1 MLTKYYVLILSL
13 NKSGGNAEEITRKDD
28 LTSAEN
34 LFYDKCSQY
43 GGNAQTGYV
52 VIHIIDLSG
61 NSIKK
66 AEINRMPAP
75 EPTPE
80 PSEATE

>member
-1 MLTKYYVLILSL
+1 MLEKYYVLILSL
-13 NKSGGNAEEITRKDD
+13 NKSGGNSEEITRKDD

-52 VIHIIDLSG
+52 VVSLLDMYGRIIKSETIDRL
-61 NSIKK
+61 
-66 AEINRMPAP
+66 PAP
-75 EPTPE
+75 EPE
-80 PSEATE
+80 PKA

>member
-52 VIHIIDLSG
+52 VVSLLDMYGRIIKSETIDRL
-61 NSIKK
+61 
-66 AEINRMPAP
+66 PAP
-75 EPTPE
+75 EPE
-80 PSEATE
+80 EA

>member
-1 MLTKYYVLILSL
+1 MLGKYYVLILSL

-52 VIHIIDLSG
+52 VVSLLDMYGRVIKSETIDRL
-61 NSIKK
+61 
-66 AEINRMPAP
+66 PAP
-75 EPTPE
+75 EPE
-80 PSEATE
+80 V

>member
-52 VIHIIDLSG
+52 VVSLLDMYGRIIKSETIDRLPS
-61 NSIKK
+61 
-66 AEINRMPAP
+66 P
-75 EPTPE
+75 EPE
-80 PSEATE
+80 V

>member
-1 MLTKYYVLILSL
+1 MLTKYRVYVMSR
-13 NKSGGNAEEITRKDD
+13 NKSGGESEETHRKD
-28 LTSAEN
+28 TYVEAEN
-34 LFYDKCSQY
+34 KFYDLCSSY
-43 GGNAQTGYV
+43 AGNAQTGYV
-52 VIHIIDLSG
+52 VIHIFDLSG

-80 PSEATE
+80 PSEE

>member
-1 MLTKYYVLILSL
+1 MLNKYYVLILSL

-52 VIHIIDLSG
+52 VVSLLDMYGRIIKSETIDRL
-61 NSIKK
+61 
-66 AEINRMPAP
+66 
-75 EPTPE
+75 PTPE
-80 PSEATE
+80 PEPEEA

>member
-1 MLTKYYVLILSL
+1 MLGKYYVLILSL

-43 GGNAQTGYV
+43 GGNPSTGYV
-52 VIHIIDLSG
+52 VVSVLDMYGRIIKSETIDRL
-61 NSIKK
+61 
-66 AEINRMPAP
+66 PAP
-75 EPTPE
+75 EPE
-80 PSEATE
+80 MEG

>member
-1 MLTKYYVLILSL
+1 MLNKYYVLILSL

-52 VIHIIDLSG
+52 VVSLLDMYGRVIKSETIDRL
-61 NSIKK
+61 
-66 AEINRMPAP
+66 P
-75 EPTPE
+75 EPE
-80 PSEATE
+80 VTE

>member
-1 MLTKYYVLILSL
+1 MFTQYRVYVMSL
-13 NKSGGNAEEITRKDD
+13 NKSGGEDEKTTRHNDYV
-28 LTSAEN
+28 SAEN
-34 LFYDKCSQY
+34 KFYDLCSSY
-43 GGNAQTGYV
+43 AGGAQTAYA

-66 AEINRMPAP
+66 VEINRMPAP

-80 PSEATE
+80 PSEE

>member
-1 MLTKYYVLILSL
+1 MLNKYYVLILSL

-52 VIHIIDLSG
+52 VVSLLDMYGRTIKSETIDRL
-61 NSIKK
+61 
-66 AEINRMPAP
+66 PAP
-75 EPTPE
+75 EPNE
-80 PSEATE
+80 E

>member
-1 MLTKYYVLILSL
+1 MLGKYYVLILSL

-52 VIHIIDLSG
+52 VVSLLDMYGRIIKSETIDRL
-61 NSIKK
+61 
-66 AEINRMPAP
+66 PAP
-75 EPTPE
+75 EPE
-80 PSEATE
+80 VTE

>member
-1 MLTKYYVLILSL
+1 MLGKYYVLILSL
-13 NKSGGNAEEITRKDD
+13 NKSGSNAEEITIKDD

-52 VIHIIDLSG
+52 VVSLLDMYGRIIKSETIDRL
-61 NSIKK
+61 
-66 AEINRMPAP
+66 PAP
-75 EPTPE
+75 E
-80 PSEATE
+80 EA

>member
-1 MLTKYYVLILSL
+1 MLGKYYVLILSL

-52 VIHIIDLSG
+52 VVSLLDMYGRIIKSETIDRL
-61 NSIKK
+61 
-66 AEINRMPAP
+66 PAP
-75 EPTPE
+75 EPE
-80 PSEATE
+80 E

>member
-1 MLTKYYVLILSL
+1 MLGKYYVLILSL

-52 VIHIIDLSG
+52 VVSLLDMYGRIIKSETIDRL
-61 NSIKK
+61 
-66 AEINRMPAP
+66 
-75 EPTPE
+75 PTPE
-80 PSEATE
+80 PEVEG

>member
-1 MLTKYYVLILSL
+1 MLNKYYVLILSL

-52 VIHIIDLSG
+52 VVSLLDMYGRTIKSETIDRL
-61 NSIKK
+61 
-66 AEINRMPAP
+66 
-75 EPTPE
+75 PTPE
-80 PSEATE
+80 PEA

>member
-1 MLTKYYVLILSL
+1 MLTKYRVYVMSL
-13 NKSGGNAEEITRKDD
+13 NRSGGESEETTRHDD
-28 LTSAEN
+28 YISAEN
-34 LFYDKCSQY
+34 KFYDKCSSY
-43 GGNAQTGYV
+43 AGNKETGYV
-52 VIHIIDLSG
+52 VIHIFDLSG

-80 PSEATE
+80 PSEE

>member
-1 MLTKYYVLILSL
+1 MLNKYFVLLLSL
-13 NKSGGNAEEITRKDD
+13 NKEGGNYEEITRKDD

-52 VIHIIDLSG
+52 VVSLLDMYGRIIKSETIDRL
-61 NSIKK
+61 
-66 AEINRMPAP
+66 PAP
-75 EPTPE
+75 EPE
-80 PSEATE
+80 VEG